1 MELWLLLLLVGVAG
15 GTIGSVVG
23 LGGGIII
30 VPSLILIGTYTS
42 LLPNLTPQ
50 LVVGTS
56 MLILIVVGLSSTL
69 AYIKQKKVD
78 YRAGLI
84 FFIGSGPGAY
94 VGAIVNNYIESD
106 LFYIF
111 FGVFM
116 ILISIILS
124 VRKYMKPS
132 KKEYGMSNVYVSET
146 GEKFRYSYHPIMGI
160 AIAFVVG
167 IFSGLFGIGGGSLL
181 VPMMLLLFR
190 FPTPVAVATSMFLVF
205 ISSTI
210 GSIAHIRLGNVEWLW
225 ALWLVPGAWIGGKI
239 GAFLNKRL
247 ADSTVII
254 ILRLLLVVVGVR
266 VIFQGL

>member
-1 MELWLLLLLVGVAG
+1 MLLWIILFLIGVAG

-30 VPSLILIGTYTS
+30 VPSLLFIGSYTD
-42 LLPNLTPQ
+42 LLPSITPQ

-78 YRAGLI
+78 YRAGLL

-94 VGAIVNNYIESD
+94 LGAIINNYIQSD
-106 LFYIF
+106 LFYIY
-111 FGVFM
+111 FGIFM
-116 ILISIILS
+116 IIISIILS
-124 VRKYMKPS
+124 VRKYIKPIQ
-132 KKEYGMSNVYVSET
+132 KEYGIVRIYESET
-146 GEKFRYSYHPIMGI
+146 GEEFRYSYQPVIGI
-160 AIAFVVG
+160 LIAFVVG

-190 FPTPVAVATSMFLVF
+190 FPAPVAVATSMFLVF
-205 ISSTI
+205 ISSII
-210 GSIAHIRLGNVEWLW
+210 GSVAHIKLGNIEWLW
-225 ALWLVPGAWIGGKI
+225 ALWLVPGAWFGGKI

-247 ADSTVII
+247 ADQTIII
-254 ILRLLLVVVGVR
+254 ILRVLLVIVGIR
-266 VIFQGL
+266 LIFQGL